1 MLSLTPRELRDR
13 VERGE
18 ELLLIDI
25 REDNEVVYCPLAG
38 TTHLP
43 MSQLYDW
50 LEDVALAE
58 SSEPAVVVIC
68 HHGIRSARVC
78 AMLMAT
84 GQREVWNLTGG
95 VDRWAAEVD
104 ESMPIY
110 TSRHRL

>member
-1 MLSLTPRELRDR
+1 MLSLTPRELHDR

-25 REDNEVVYCPLAG
+25 REDNEVAYCPLAG

-68 HHGIRSARVC
+68 NDPAVIRASEPAPAPVQSTEVGVS
-78 AMLMAT
+78 T
-84 GQREVWNLTGG
+84 GYQ
-95 VDRWAAEVD
+95 
-104 ESMPIY
+104 MPPGFVPL
-110 TSRHRL
+110 R